1 MSGYVELA
9 ERIIK
14 ALKKYGC
21 FIFESTE
28 LEKVRD
34 LAVKSEILKLV
45 EIRPVD
51 EKYPYVFAMVAAKR
65 GIDRECASIVESMI
79 SRGEISQNEYK
90 RYKKEL
96 LEQCLVSMERE
107 RIKEVISTLEDY
119 ISRIKGSG

>member
-65 GIDRECASIVESMI
+65 GIDRECTSIVESMI